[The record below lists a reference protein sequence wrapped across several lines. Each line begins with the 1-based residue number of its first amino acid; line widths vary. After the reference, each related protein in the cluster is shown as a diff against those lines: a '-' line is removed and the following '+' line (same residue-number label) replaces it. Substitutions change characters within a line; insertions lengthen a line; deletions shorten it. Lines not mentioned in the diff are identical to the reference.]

1 MNRGLQFL
9 IGALAVLIIA
19 GSVAVLAWLRVRE
32 AREFTQRHAVHTFSD
47 TNYVAQLLETSVGG
61 ATSGAVVIVYLRI
74 ENPNDF
80 ELALDRNWFILVD
93 HDKDYYLPS
102 TSGTQTA
109 LIKVPPHGV
118 SEREM
123 LSFTVLDGSFEGTLG
138 LQLGHNYWVLLKAEE
153 PYTTQLRDGQFHT
166 FKTRNW

>member
-1 MNRGLQFL
+1 MNRGLQIL
-9 IGALAVLIIA
+9 LSTIAVVVIA

-32 AREFTQRHAVHTFSD
+32 ARAFRQSHLVHTYSG
-47 TNYVAQLLETSVGG
+47 TNYVAQLQEVSVGG
-61 ATSGAVVIVYLRI
+61 ATSGAVVIVYLRV

-80 ELALDRNWFILVD
+80 ELTLDRNWFILVD

-102 TSGTQTA
+102 TSGTQTG
-109 LIKVPPHGV
+109 LIKLPARGV

-123 LSFTVLDGSFEGTLG
+123 LSFGVPTDSFQGTMG
-138 LQLGHNYWVLLKAEE
+138 LQLGQNYWVLIKSEE
-153 PYTTQLRDGQFHT
+153 PYGAQLRDGQFHT